1 MGRYWKYLRRFSNLY
16 KNEKNARW
24 EKKSDFE
31 KSINSGHG
39 FSGGFLLYILTAHT
53 LHLSF
58 RSQIQIRAGI
68 YKILDKTWNKK
79 ANPWY
84 LSCVTSNPKWHL
96 SNIHLLRSRPRYWLL
111 GNRIRAKQRVQSQW
125 SKSQSEVTSRNISK
139 MFSAK
144 MIDDKAKFF

>member
-1 MGRYWKYLRRFSNLY
+1 MQKMQDGKKVWLWKFNQFWTCIF
-16 KNEKNARW
+16 RW
-24 EKKSDFE
+24 FPTL
-31 KSINSGHG
+31 HH
-39 FSGGFLLYILTAHT
+39 HT

-68 YKILDKTWNKK
+68 YKILDNTWNKK
-79 ANPWY
+79 ANPQY

-111 GNRIRAKQRVQSQW
+111 GNRIRAKQRVRSQW
-125 SKSQSEVTSRNISK
+125 SKIQSEVASRNISK

-144 MIDDKAKFF
+144 TIDDKADFFLVSNFDSNLTRPISKWNY